1 MLLDGCVGGARGGD
15 LVLSGFPAWPGV
27 ESWTGPGD
35 RGRFGQ
41 AKGKAIGLSSLMIY
55 IYILYISMV
64 YYMYILYI
72 CVYIYI
78 DCF

>member
-15 LVLSGFPAWPGV
+15 LVLSGFPAWPV

-55 IYILYISMV
+55 IYIYTVYFYGLLYV
-64 YYMYILYI
+64 YTVYLCI
-72 CVYIYI
+72 YIYI
-78 DCF
+78 Y

>member
-55 IYILYISMV
+55 IYTVYFYGLLYV
-64 YYMYILYI
+64 YTVYLCI
-72 CVYIYI
+72 YIY
-78 DCF
+78 